1 MPTILVVD
9 DEQVLAETIAY
20 NLRREG
26 YVVKV
31 AFDGE
36 EALDL
41 ARQETPDLVLLDIML
56 PRLHGLE
63 VCRILRSETTTPI
76 IMLSAKDAEV
86 DKVVG
91 LEVGADDYITKP
103 FSMRELI
110 ARVRAALRRVQMMRQ
125 EGGTDNDVP
134 ADDRIVFGDL
144 EIDPD
149 KHLVLL
155 RGKPVALKPKEFD
168 LLAFFARN
176 RGRVFSRDVLLQ
188 RVWGYEFAGDTR
200 TVDVHVR
207 GLREKIEDDPSAP
220 TRIETVRG
228 VGYRFKP

>member
-1 MPTILVVD
+1 M
-9 DEQVLAETIAY
+9 
-20 NLRREG
+20 
-26 YVVKV
+26 
-31 AFDGE
+31 
-36 EALDL
+36 
-41 ARQETPDLVLLDIML
+41 
-56 PRLHGLE
+56 
-63 VCRILRSETTTPI
+63 
-76 IMLSAKDAEV
+76 
-86 DKVVG
+86 
-91 LEVGADDYITKP
+91 
-103 FSMRELI
+103 
-110 ARVRAALRRVQMMRQ
+110 RRVQMMRQ